1 MLAFRMEKPAFSLSF
16 DEFRALASRGN
27 LIPLYREILA
37 DFETP
42 VSAFTK
48 IDHGPSAYLLESVE
62 GGENWARYS
71 FLGSGSPIVIREDRG
86 SLLVTRGSRTERVP
100 LREKTGETPLD
111 RLRDIMAEYR
121 PVTVPGLPRFVGG
134 AVGYLGYD
142 VVRYF
147 EDLPQCRKD
156 TLGLP
161 DLAFL
166 LTETL
171 LIFDNVAQK
180 IKVVANA
187 HVPSGREP
195 ELKRAYADATARI
208 EKMIARLKRP
218 LRRPVPARR
227 RPPAARQAGPR
238 FTPNMSQADFE
249 KMVMRT
255 KEYIRAGDII
265 QAVLSQRWETRIRT
279 KPFEIYRALRVVNP
293 SPYMYYLRVGG
304 VELVGSSPE
313 TLVRCEDGRVSVR
326 PIAGTRRRGA
336 TEEQDRALER
346 ELLADEKERA
356 EHVMLVD
363 LGRNDIG
370 RVAKSGTVKVDAL
383 MTIERYSHVMHI
395 VSEVNGELAPSRS
408 AYDVMKAC
416 FPAGTVS
423 GAPKIRAMEI
433 IEELEPTRRG
443 PYAGAVGYFSF
454 SGNMDTCI
462 NIRTVVIKGR
472 QAYIQAGAGIVA
484 DSDPEREY
492 EETCNKARAM
502 MQAIELAERG
512 LE

>member
-1 MLAFRMEKPAFSLSF
+1 MKTPSFSLSF
-16 DEFRALASRGN
+16 EEFRALASRGN

-71 FLGSGSPIVIREDRG
+71 FLGSGSPIVIREERG
-86 SLLVTRGSRTERVP
+86 TLLIVQGKKVQRLPIS
-100 LREKTGETPLD
+100 EKPGETPLD
-111 RLRDIMAEYR
+111 RLRDIMAAYH

-142 VVRYF
+142 IVRYW
-147 EDLPQCRKD
+147 EDIPARRKD
-156 TLGLP
+156 ALGLP

-166 LTETL
+166 ITDTL

-187 HVPSGREP
+187 HVPSSKESD
-195 ELKRAYADATARI
+195 LKRAYADATARI
-208 EKMIARLKRP
+208 ERMIARLRRP
-218 LRRPVPARR
+218 LRRASPKRR
-227 RPPAARQAGPR
+227 RKPIAFAS
-238 FTPNMSQADFE
+238 NMSRADFE
-249 KMVMRT
+249 KMVVKT
-255 KEYIRAGDII
+255 KEYIKAGDIF
-265 QAVLSQRWETRIRT
+265 QGVLSQRWETRIQT
-279 KPFEIYRALRVVNP
+279 APFEIYRALRLVNP

-313 TLVRCEDGRVSVR
+313 ILVHCEDGKVSVR
-326 PIAGTRRRGA
+326 PIAGTRKRGT
-336 TEEQDRALER
+336 TEEQDRMLER
-346 ELLADEKERA
+346 ELLADAKERA

-370 RVAKSGTVKVDAL
+370 RVAKKGTVKVDAL
-383 MTIERYSHVMHI
+383 MTVERYSHVMHL
-395 VSEVNGELAPSRS
+395 VSNVQGELEPTKT
-408 AYDVMKAC
+408 AYDVMQAC

-423 GAPKIRAMEI
+423 GAPKIRAMQI

-462 NIRTVVIKGR
+462 NIRTIVIKGK

-484 DSDPEREY
+484 DSDPAREY
-492 EETCNKARAM
+492 EETCNKAKAM
-502 MQAIELAERG
+502 MKAIELAEQG

>member
-1 MLAFRMEKPAFSLSF
+1 MHKPPYSLSF
-16 DEFRALASRGN
+16 DEFRALASQGN

-42 VSAFTK
+42 VSAFAK
-48 IDHGPSAYLLESVE
+48 INHGPSAYLLESVE

-71 FLGSGSPIVIREDRG
+71 FLGSGSPVMVREERG
-86 SLLVTRGSRTERVP
+86 SLVVTRGTSIQRVAVG
-100 LREKTGETPLD
+100 EKPGENPLD
-111 RLRDIMAEYR
+111 RLQAIMSAYR

-147 EDLPQCRKD
+147 EEIPSRRKD
-156 TLGLP
+156 ALGIP
-161 DLAFL
+161 DLVFL
-166 LTETL
+166 LTDTL

-187 HVPSGREP
+187 HVEGGRES
-195 ELKRAYADATARI
+195 ELRRAYADATARI
-208 EKMIARLKRP
+208 EQMINRLKRP
-218 LRRPVPARR
+218 LRRIRPKRR
-227 RPPAARQAGPR
+227 HKPIS
-238 FTPNMSQADFE
+238 FETNMSQADFE
-249 KMVMRT
+249 KMVMRA
-255 KEYIRAGDII
+255 KEYIRAGDIVQVVI
-265 QAVLSQRWETRIRT
+265 SQRWEARIQT
-279 KPFEIYRALRVVNP
+279 APFEIYRALRVVNP

-313 TLVRCEDGRVSVR
+313 TLVRCEEGRVSVR

-336 TEEQDRALER
+336 TEEQDSLLEG
-346 ELLADEKERA
+346 ELMADDKERA

-370 RVAKSGTVKVDAL
+370 RVARRGSVRVDLL
-383 MTIERYSHVMHI
+383 MQIERYSHVMHL
-395 VSEVNGELAPSRS
+395 VSQVHGDLDPSKT

-423 GAPKIRAMEI
+423 GAPKIRAMQI

-462 NIRTVVIKGR
+462 NIRTIVIKDR
-472 QAYIQAGAGIVA
+472 RAYIQAGAGIVA
-484 DSDPEREY
+484 DSHPEREY

-502 MQAIELAERG
+502 MKAIELAEQG